1 MITNLK
7 NPTSQDVAKL
17 AGVSQS
23 AVSRCFT
30 KGSSISNRM
39 RLRVIEAAKQ
49 LGYKPD
55 IYNANSISNDITDNL
70 VKRFTCQLILRGCT
84 RNVEEFNYKCSHQ
97 R

>member
-1 MITNLK
+1 MKNKLK

-49 LGYKPD
+49 LGYK
-55 IYNANSISNDITDNL
+55 IKLISDELTL
-70 VKRFTCQLILRGCT
+70 K
-84 RNVEEFNYKCSHQ
+84 S
-97 R
+97 